1 MESEVYLGY
10 FIILVSPIFGM
21 NSSKITKLE
30 FLIVFMIIIKLSQVK
45 QYYLLYSYQQLIIV
59 SKGIFIQND
68 RTLTTHIRDR

>member
-1 MESEVYLGY
+1 MESEFYLGY